1 MDEISEIRSNVRV
14 VAKEVV
20 ALKERINKFIPDVT
34 TKIDNLVLGN
44 KNVSEETRRL
54 ADESKNMSGE
64 IKSLS
69 GKTDKLADDNKSMSG
84 EIKSLSGK
92 TDTLADDYKSMS
104 GKIDELANDNKSMS
118 GEIHKLEL
126 NLTQRIAD
134 EGNNMSEKIHKL
146 DLTINPIAE
155 SYNNV
160 KRSIAALLVG
170 MILLLSSEALEYFG
184 VI

>member
-1 MDEISEIRSNVRV
+1 MFGRSKRLFNDYK
-14 VAKEVV
+14 AAFTSDYKSMSG
-20 ALKERINKFIPDVT
+20 
-34 TKIDNLVLGN
+34 KID
-44 KNVSEETRRL
+44 E
-54 ADESKNMSGE
+54 
-64 IKSLS
+64 
-69 GKTDKLADDNKSMSG
+69 LADDNKSMSG

-92 TDTLADDYKSMS
+92 TDRLADDYKSM
-104 GKIDELANDNKSMS
+104 IREDDELANDNKSMS

-146 DLTINPIAE
+146 DLKINPIAE

-170 MILLLSSEALEYFG
+170 MIVLLSSEALEYFG